1 MYKFNDF
8 VQSKSGN
15 AVAGW
20 KSENQTEVRFSSR
33 LSDDM
38 RVRLRIMRDGYN
50 QQLASIIRRPRDVRG
65 YDYDTRNE

>member
-15 AVAGW
+15 AVAW
-20 KSENQTEVRFSSR
+20 QKSENQTEVRFSSR

-38 RVRLRIMRDGYN
+38 RVRLRIMMDGDTQRLASMDTKPRDG
-50 QQLASIIRRPRDVRG
+50 RG
-65 YDYDTRNE
+65 YGYDIENE